1 MCFVIAVS
9 HLSTSAAF
17 YPVPRVYTSHFAM
30 TNCKENQFISRMNEY
45 CNLCILKNNVN
56 ADEIK
61 CIASSVNGL
70 FCYFCFTGNKSGA
83 F

>member
-30 TNCKENQFISRMNEY
+30 TNCKENQIISRMNEY
-45 CNLCILKNNVN
+45 CNLCISKNNVN
-56 ADEIK
+56 ADTVSQIK
-61 CIASSVNGL
+61 DILL
-70 FCYFCFTGNKSGA
+70 FLFYWK
-83 F
+83 